1 MPSFLHHGRRF
12 NNDISRIIELLWP
25 GKSRGGHTGWNR
37 PAAKACG
44 ERPTAE
50 ADPGQGGE

>member
-1 MPSFLHHGRRF
+1 MPSSIHHGRGF
-12 NNDISRIIELLWP
+12 DNGISRNIEISWP
-25 GKSRGGHTGWNR
+25 RKPRGGETGWNR
-37 PAAKACG
+37 PAAKARG

>member
-50 ADPGQGGE
+50 ADPGQGG